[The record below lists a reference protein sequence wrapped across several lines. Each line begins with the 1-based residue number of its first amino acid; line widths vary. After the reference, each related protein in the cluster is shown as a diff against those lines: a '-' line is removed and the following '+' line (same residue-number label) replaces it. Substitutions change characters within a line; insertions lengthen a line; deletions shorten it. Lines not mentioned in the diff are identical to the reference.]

1 MPESPP
7 AAHDVVILGAGM
19 SGLAMA
25 IGLRRAGR
33 HDFVV
38 VEKSPGLGGTWWD
51 NRYPGAA
58 VDVPAPLYSFS
69 FAPHANWPRR
79 FAPAPAILDYMQGL
93 ARRHGL
99 ARHLRL
105 GTAVV
110 AAVFDEG
117 RGRWRLTLDDGGVL
131 DARVFVCS
139 TGPLS
144 VPRWPAIEGLE
155 RFAGTRLHSARWDDA
170 VALDGRRVAVIG
182 TGSTA
187 SQLVPELARRAAA
200 LTVFQRTP
208 NWVLPRFDRA
218 YGLLDRLLF
227 HVPGWNRA
235 VRAFWAA
242 TSEGFRRGFEPGSAA
257 QGRLMALARGHMKR
271 QLRGF
276 DTLRQQLQPSYPIG
290 CKRIV
295 FSNDYLRAF
304 TQPQVRLETTAIARI
319 TPQGVVTVDGH
330 EHAADLLVCATGF
343 DVQHSLA
350 LPVHGRGG
358 AALHEAWAGGPMAHL
373 GVAVAGFP
381 NLFLMLGPNTATGH
395 TSTLLFIEPQ
405 VRHVLRAL
413 AELDR
418 RGRTWVDVQA
428 PVMQAFNAELGARLA
443 GSVWMQCSNWYRA
456 DSGRNVAIWPGF
468 TPEYRRRL
476 AALDFDRDCVFG

>member
-1 MPESPP
+1 MPDAEPP
-7 AAHDVVILGAGM
+7 QHDVVILGAGM

-25 IGLRRAGR
+25 IGLQRAGR
-33 HDFVV
+33 HRFLI
-38 VEKSPGLGGTWWD
+38 VEKSAGLGGTWWD

-69 FAPHANWPRR
+69 FAPHPRWQRR
-79 FAPAPAILDYMQGL
+79 FAAAPEILAYMQGL
-93 ARRHGL
+93 AERHGL
-99 ARHLRL
+99 AKHLRL
-105 GTAVV
+105 NTAVV
-110 AAVFDEG
+110 AAAFDG
-117 RGRWRLTLDDGGVL
+117 PRGRWRITLDSGEVIE
-131 DARVFVCS
+131 ARCFVCS

-144 VPRWPAIEGLE
+144 VPRWPAIEGLD
-155 RFAGTRLHSARWDDA
+155 RFAGPRLHSARWDA
-170 VALDGRRVAVIG
+170 SVPIDGLRVGLIG

-187 SQLVPELARRAAA
+187 SQLVPELAQRAAQ

-218 YGLLDRLLF
+218 YGPLYRVLF
-227 HVPGWNRA
+227 HLPGWNRA

-242 TSEGFRRGFEPGSAA
+242 TSESFRRGFEPGSGA
-257 QGRLMALARGHMKR
+257 QGRLLALARGHLKR
-271 QLRGF
+271 QLRG
-276 DTLRQQLQPSYPIG
+276 DEALRQRLQPTYPIG

-304 TQPQVRLETTAIARI
+304 TLPQVRLETSAIERI
-319 TPQGVVTVDGH
+319 TPAGVRTTDGS
-330 EHAADLLVCATGF
+330 EHPFDVLVCATGF
-343 DVQHSLA
+343 DVQHSVSV
-350 LPVHGRGG
+350 PITGRDG
-358 AALHEAWAGGPMAHL
+358 ATLQGAWAQGAMAHL

-405 VRHVLRAL
+405 VKFVLRAL

-418 RGRTWVDVQA
+418 RGSAWLDVNA
-428 PVMQAFNAELGARLA
+428 PVMQAFNEELERRLA

-456 DSGRNVAIWPGF
+456 DSGRNVAIWPGY

-476 AALDFDRDCVFG
+476 AAVDFARDFAFG

>member
-1 MPESPP
+1 MDEARATSLE
-7 AAHDVVILGAGM
+7 VVILGAGM

-25 IGLRRAGR
+25 IGLQRAGR
-33 HDFVV
+33 HSFVIV
-38 VEKSPGLGGTWWD
+38 DQSAGLGGTWWD

-69 FAPHANWPRR
+69 FAPHADWPRR
-79 FAPAPAILDYMQGL
+79 FAPAPAILAYMQGL
-93 ARRHGL
+93 AQRHGL
-99 ARHLRL
+99 ATHLRL
-105 GTAVV
+105 NTAVKS
-110 AAVFDEG
+110 AVFDEG
-117 RGRWRLTLDDGGVL
+117 RGRWCIRLDSGEQIDC
-131 DARVFVCS
+131 RVFVCS

-144 VPRWPAIEGLE
+144 VPRWPAIDGLE
-155 RFAGTRLHSARWDDA
+155 SFTGPRLHSARWDDA

-187 SQLVPELARRAAA
+187 SQLVPELAKRAAQ

-208 NWVLPRFDRA
+208 TWVLPRFDRA
-218 YGLLDRLLF
+218 YGTLDRLLF
-227 HVPGWNRA
+227 QVPGWNRA

-242 TSEGFRRGFEPGSAA
+242 TSESFRRGFEPGSAA

-271 QLRGF
+271 QLRG
-276 DTLRQQLQPSYPIG
+276 DEALRQRLLPSYPIG

-304 TQPQVRLETTAIARI
+304 TQPQVRLETTAIAHI
-319 TPQGVVTVDGH
+319 TANGVQTADGVAH
-330 EHAADLLVCATGF
+330 RFDVLVCATGF

-350 LPVHGRGG
+350 VPITGRGG
-358 AALHEAWAGGPMAHL
+358 ATLQGAWAAGAMAHL

-405 VRHVLRAL
+405 VQHVLRAL

-418 RGRTWVDVQA
+418 RGSRWVDVRQ
-428 PVMQAFNAELGARLA
+428 PVMQAFNDELQGRLT

-468 TPEYRRRL
+468 TPEYRQRV
-476 AALDFDRDCVFG
+476 AAIDFSRDIEFG